1 MLNDLSIK
9 EFIKLE
15 LSGWKKYEIIALCLV
30 FLTIFVSAV
39 IFKDS
44 IIAIISAVCGILY
57 TVMAGKGKITCYLF
71 GLSGSGCY
79 SYLAFSNALY
89 GNLIL
94 YLCYYIPMQ
103 TLGIFKWKNNL
114 KKETNEIVKTQLSNK
129 DRIKLFIITSLIS
142 IMAILALDYFNDS
155 QPIKDGITTVFSIVG
170 MYLTVKRCIEQWLI
184 WIVVNGLSFIMWL
197 NAVMHGA
204 KAYATVI
211 MWGFYFIAAIYFYYT
226 WKKELEKT
234 QQA

>member
-1 MLNDLSIK
+1 MINKLAIK
-9 EFIKLE
+9 KFIELE
-15 LSGWKKYEIIALCLV
+15 LKGWKKHEIIAL
-30 FLTIFVSAV
+30 IFVFSV
-39 IFKDS
+39 IFLSAIILKDS
-44 IIAIISAVCGILY
+44 IIAVVSAVCGILY
-57 TVMAGKGKITCYLF
+57 TVMAGKGKISCYLF

-79 SYLAFSNALY
+79 SYLAFTNALY

-103 TLGIFKWKNNL
+103 ITGIFKWKNHL
-114 KKETNEIVKTQLSNK
+114 KKQTNEIIKTQLSTK
-129 DRIKLFIITSLIS
+129 DRIIILIATLILS
-142 IMAILALDYFNDS
+142 IIAIFALDYLNDS

-184 WIVVNGLSFIMWL
+184 WIVVNDLSFNMWL

-211 MWGFYFIAAIYFYYT
+211 MWAFYFIAAIYFYIT
-226 WKKELEKT
+226 WKKELEENY
-234 QQA
+234 

>member
-1 MLNDLSIK
+1 MTNKLSIT

-15 LSGWKKYEIIALCLV
+15 LSGWKRLEIISLATVFFVIFISAL
-30 FLTIFVSAV
+30 

-44 IIAIISAVCGILY
+44 VIAIISAICGILY

-79 SYLAFSNALY
+79 SYLAFTNALY
-89 GNLIL
+89 GNLLL

-114 KKETNEIVKTQLSNK
+114 KKETNEIIKTKLSSK
-129 DRIKLFIITSLIS
+129 SRIILFLITSLIS
-142 IMAILALDYFNDS
+142 IISILILNYFNDA
-155 QPIKDGITTVFSIVG
+155 QPIKDGITTTFSIVG

-184 WIVVNGLSFIMWL
+184 WIVVNGLSFFMWL

-211 MWGFYFIAAIYFYYT
+211 MWAFYFIAAIYFYYT
-226 WKKELEKT
+226 WKKELES
-234 QQA
+234 Q